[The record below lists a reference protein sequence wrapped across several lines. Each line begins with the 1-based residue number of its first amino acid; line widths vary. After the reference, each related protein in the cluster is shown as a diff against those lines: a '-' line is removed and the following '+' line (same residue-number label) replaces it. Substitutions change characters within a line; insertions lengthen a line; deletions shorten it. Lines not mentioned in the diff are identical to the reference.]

1 VILAVVAGIVV
12 GVLLIGGLI
21 AIILR
26 LPPSNGRLEP
36 HSFGGDWWQNDDSN
50 SGGLGGGHGGGH

>member
-26 LPPSNGRLEP
+26 SPPSKGRLEP
-36 HSFGGDWWQNDDSN
+36 HSLGSDWWQNDDSN
-50 SGGLGGGHGGGH
+50 SGGVGGGHGGGH

>member
-1 VILAVVAGIVV
+1 VILAVVAGIIA

-26 LPPSNGRLEP
+26 LPPSKGRLEP
-36 HSFGGDWWQNDDSN
+36 HSMGGDWWQNDGSN
-50 SGGLGGGHGGGH
+50 SDGHSGGHGGAH